1 MAELI
6 YDNTVPA
13 KFIRRLN
20 RFSAEVELDGMRE
33 LVHVK
38 NTGRLGELLVPG
50 ADVCLQH
57 AANPSRKT
65 RYDLISV
72 YKTSLAWVNID
83 SNAPNKLVRQY
94 LEEQGYDLVKPEYTY
109 GDSRLD
115 FYMERTG
122 AQHLPEV
129 EGCPPA
135 DEELT
140 AERYLAEVEGCPL
153 ADEELT
159 AERYLAE
166 VKGCTLADEEL
177 PGFGRFPDA
186 PTERGVR
193 HLRELARAAREG
205 FRCSI
210 IFVIQMNGIHTVLPN
225 DKTHPE
231 FGAALAEAARAGV
244 EVICLPCSVE
254 ADRIRIS
261 DRGEN

>member
-57 AANPSRKT
+57 ATNPLRKT

-115 FYMERTG
+115 FYMERG
-122 AQHLPEV
+122 GEQ
-129 EGCPPA
+129 
-135 DEELT
+135 
-140 AERYLAEVEGCPL
+140 
-153 ADEELT
+153 
-159 AERYLAE
+159 YLAE

>member
-57 AANPSRKT
+57 ATNPLRKT

-129 EGCPPA
+129 EGCPP
-135 DEELT
+135 
-140 AERYLAEVEGCPL
+140 

>member
-50 ADVCLQH
+50 ADVCLQR

-122 AQHLPEV
+122 AQHIPEV
-129 EGCPPA
+129 EGCPP
-135 DEELT
+135 
-140 AERYLAEVEGCPL
+140 